1 MCLHIKTRIHKEG
14 QNFQAGYY
22 SIRLSKVMD
31 LWAGYVREA
40 VEHELLVITNP
51 QIFYEHSQVMI
62 QLPDKGLIYG
72 DISERVIF
80 EIYIYIYGNND
91 IIPDGGKRGG
101 QKIYFKR
108 SI

>member
-14 QNFQAGYY
+14 QHFQAGYY

-80 EIYIYIYGNND
+80 EIYIYIW
-91 IIPDGGKRGG
+91 K
-101 QKIYFKR
+101 
-108 SI
+108 